1 LVILLLSGV
10 RDVIWFATC
19 PSVCVAKVDI
29 VVKIQVRNVT
39 LNYSYL
45 YRSLDEW
52 KEVVCILKD
61 TRVLVCCLLNF
72 GFVPWVSCFSCVAVV
87 SKIVSRLTRPI

>member
-29 VVKIQVRNVT
+29 VVKIQAVLNVT

-45 YRSLDEW
+45 YLSQDE
-52 KEVVCILKD
+52 
-61 TRVLVCCLLNF
+61 
-72 GFVPWVSCFSCVAVV
+72 
-87 SKIVSRLTRPI
+87 